1 MSKDSFEM
9 KPTLNNQEIKVCT
22 KETDL
27 INQLSLLQSSDRNS
41 QKVKKRL
48 ESLHSIAL
56 SSKASSVIKG
66 LIVNKGFGLAVC
78 VSKIALAFQNY
89 FPPLTLDSKKR
100 SGKLAS
106 A

>member
-56 SSKASSVIKG
+56 SSKAS
-66 LIVNKGFGLAVC
+66 
-78 VSKIALAFQNY
+78 
-89 FPPLTLDSKKR
+89 
-100 SGKLAS
+100 
-106 A
+106 